1 MTARNHTRNYTTLTD
16 ATSHTA
22 QERAITR
29 LEMALQQAVQ
39 RSFQCQPAS
48 EALPSEHRREHR
60 PGVQRRI
67 DADPEL
73 QAFIRARIDRL
84 TFVEI
89 ADEVAGHFPPA
100 RRVRRSAI
108 HAWWKRGTSRQRK
121 HGA

>member
-1 MTARNHTRNYTTLTD
+1 MIEVASLISASLAELR
-16 ATSHTA
+16 ASHAA

-29 LEMALQQAVQ
+29 LETALQQGVQ
-39 RSFQCQPAS
+39 QGLQHLPVS

-73 QAFIRARIDRL
+73 RTFIRARIDRL

-89 ADEVAGHFPPA
+89 ADEVAAHFPPA

-108 HAWWKRGTSRQRK
+108 HAWWKRETKRQGKRR
-121 HGA
+121 A